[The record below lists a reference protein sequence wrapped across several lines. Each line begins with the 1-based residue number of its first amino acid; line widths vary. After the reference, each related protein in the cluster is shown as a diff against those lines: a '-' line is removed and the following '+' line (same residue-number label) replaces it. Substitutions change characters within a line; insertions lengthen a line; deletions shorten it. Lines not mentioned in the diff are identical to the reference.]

1 MDTLTK
7 RDIIDEIAAKVN
19 LDQRAATEVVEAF
32 LELIKEML
40 EKGEDVSLSG
50 FGKWQVKEKRAR
62 RGRNPQTGE
71 ELIIAP
77 RRVVTFSLSNVLRA
91 KLAGQKKE

>member
-7 RDIIDEIAAKVN
+7 RDIIDEIAAEVN
-19 LDQRAATEVVEAF
+19 LDHRAATEVVEAF
-32 LELIKEML
+32 LELIKETL
-40 EKGEDVSLSG
+40 EKGEDVNLSG

-71 ELIIAP
+71 ELTISP

-91 KLAGQKKE
+91 KLVGQKKE

>member
-91 KLAGQKKE
+91 KLVGQKKE